1 MAAIP
6 LTSSDPEPQSV
17 ATVPPRVTKKLVRRT
32 ERDVSQQW
40 RLGFQLAFLALN
52 VWIGVQF
59 YFWVRQF
66 ESGGI
71 SGVVSRPPGVE
82 GWLPIAALM
91 NLKAWVM
98 TGVIPELHPAGMFIL
113 VSFLAMSLL
122 LKKAFCSW
130 LCPVGTISEFLWKF
144 GQKVAK
150 RNIALPDWFDIPLR
164 SLKYLLLAFF
174 ALAVLRMSPD
184 DIHAFLRSPYGLVAD
199 VKMMNFFRF
208 MGTTAL
214 VVIAVLV
221 ALSVAIQN
229 FWCRY
234 LCPYGALLGIPSL
247 FSPARIRRDADACI
261 DCAKCAKVC
270 PARLP
275 VDVKPQIRSA
285 ECALCMACVAAC
297 PAKGALEVKVTRSR
311 VLPSWA
317 VAAAVA
323 AIFIGVVTVARVTG
337 HWHTDL
343 PDAVYRYLI
352 PRVEATSHP

>member
-6 LTSSDPEPQSV
+6 LEPDPSPAPS
-17 ATVPPRVTKKLVRRT
+17 ARPPKKKLDRRT
-32 ERDVSQQW
+32 DRDLSQQL
-40 RLGFQLAFLALN
+40 RLGFQLAFIALN

-59 YFWVRQF
+59 YLWVRHF
-66 ESGGI
+66 ETGGAT
-71 SGVVSRPPGVE
+71 VAVSRPAGVE

-91 NLKAWVM
+91 NLKAWIF
-98 TGVIPELHPAGMFIL
+98 TGVVPELHPAGMFIL
-113 VSFLAMSLL
+113 VAFLAMSLL

-130 LCPVGTISEFLWKF
+130 LCPIGTISEYLWKL
-144 GQKVAK
+144 GRKVAK
-150 RNIALPDWFDIPLR
+150 ENLVAPRWVDLPLR
-164 SLKYLLLAFF
+164 SLKYILLGFF
-174 ALAVLRMSPD
+174 LWAVVRMSPE
-184 DIHAFLRSPYGLVAD
+184 DINAFLQSPYGLVAD

-214 VVIAVLV
+214 IVIAALV

-234 LCPYGALLGIPSL
+234 LCPYGALLGIVAL

-285 ECALCMACVAAC
+285 ECALCMACVAVC
-297 PAKGALEVKVTRSR
+297 PAKGALEVKVTKRR
-311 VLPSWA
+311 TLPSWA
-317 VAAAVA
+317 VAAAIA
-323 AIFIGVVTVARVTG
+323 ALFLGIVGTARLTG
-337 HWHTDL
+337 HWDTNL
-343 PDAVYRYLI
+343 PDAVYQYLI